1 MRVADTA
8 EAGLFN
14 WDETGYIK
22 QVAQV
27 RTEASMIQVWKQN
40 EIQNKPEN
48 IQNVGNPLKQQEIQQ
63 QTKIQ
68 QSKRHKGLEKG

>member
-1 MRVADTA
+1 MRVVDTA

-27 RTEASMIQVWKQN
+27 RTEASMIQVWKQ
-40 EIQNKPEN
+40 IQNKPEN
-48 IQNVGNPLKQQEIQQ
+48 IQNVGNPLKQQEIEH